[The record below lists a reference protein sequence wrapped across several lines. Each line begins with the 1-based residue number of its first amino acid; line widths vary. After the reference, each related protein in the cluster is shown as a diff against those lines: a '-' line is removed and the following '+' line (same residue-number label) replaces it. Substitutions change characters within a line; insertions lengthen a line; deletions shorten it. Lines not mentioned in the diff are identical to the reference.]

1 MELNRPY
8 SSKGKCNREGGY
20 GVEPTRTKEKG
31 KAKEEL
37 AESNTRETWAAGKNG
52 EKLNISARIV

>member
-1 MELNRPY
+1 MELDRLN
-8 SSKGKCNREGGY
+8 SSKGKCNRGGY

-37 AESNTRETWAAGKNG
+37 AENNTRGSLDYWEDIGRNETTQQ
-52 EKLNISARIV
+52 ER